1 MKPWTRI
8 VKYLERIETNICRW
22 LLLLMSVIVVVQVF
36 SRYLFN
42 YSFVW
47 AEELVRYLMIWMVM
61 IGAARVQAMG
71 EHIRIDFFPMLA
83 GARGR
88 RLMDT
93 FFRLCTL
100 TFLIIIFVKGIKIA
114 AFNRLFESSGL
125 RISMLWPTL
134 AIPIGAFLIILYT
147 LKGLFVDIYQSFF
160 WSKEKLLEADERL
173 LEEKQMS
180 VSEALAR
187 DSDRS

>member
-8 VKYLERIETNICRW
+8 IRYFESIEAGICR
-22 LLLLMSVIVVVQVF
+22 LLLTLMSVVVVVQVF

-83 GARGR
+83 GPRGR

-93 FFRLCTL
+93 FFRLCAL
-100 TFLIIIFVKGIKIA
+100 VFLIVIFIKGIKIA
-114 AFNRLFESSGL
+114 DFNRLFESSGL
-125 RISMLWPTL
+125 GISMLWPTL
-134 AIPIGAFLIILYT
+134 AIPAGAFLIILYT
-147 LKGLFVDIYQSFF
+147 LKCLIQEGFQAFF
-160 WSKEKLLEADERL
+160 WTKEKLLEADRRMAAGKEL
-173 LEEKQMS
+173 
-180 VSEALAR
+180 AAPGTAAR

>member
-1 MKPWTRI
+1 MKLWIRI
-8 VKYLERIETNICRW
+8 IKYLESIETNICRP
-22 LLLLMSVIVVVQVF
+22 LLMSMSVIVVVQVF

-83 GARGR
+83 GPRGR
-88 RLMDT
+88 RLMDI

-100 TFLIIIFVKGIKIA
+100 TFLIILFVKGIKIA

-134 AIPIGAFLIILYT
+134 AIPIGALLIILYT
-147 LKGLFVDIYQSFF
+147 LKGLVQDIYQSIF

-173 LEEKQMS
+173 LEEKQMP
-180 VSEALAR
+180 VSETLPQ
-187 DSDRS
+187 DPDRS